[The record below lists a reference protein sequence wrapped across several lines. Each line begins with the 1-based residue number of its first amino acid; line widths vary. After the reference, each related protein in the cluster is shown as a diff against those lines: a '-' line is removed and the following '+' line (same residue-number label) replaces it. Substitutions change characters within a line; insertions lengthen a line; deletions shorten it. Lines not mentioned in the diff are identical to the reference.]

1 MPVDQAAIA
10 RITEELS
17 NISIALSIIALSQSG
32 ADAANADE
40 RKRYDDAKKKCATLL
55 LKRIEGR

>member
-1 MPVDQAAIA
+1 MPIDEAAIA

-17 NISIALSIIALSQSG
+17 NISIALAIIALNQSG

-40 RKRYDDAKKKCATLL
+40 RKRYDDAKKKCASVLL
-55 LKRIEGR
+55 TRIEGR